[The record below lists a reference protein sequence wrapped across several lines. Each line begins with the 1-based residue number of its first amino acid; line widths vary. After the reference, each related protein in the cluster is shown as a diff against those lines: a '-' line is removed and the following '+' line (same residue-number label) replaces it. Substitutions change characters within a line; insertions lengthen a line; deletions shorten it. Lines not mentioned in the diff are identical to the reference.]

1 MTELETSYGRLEER
15 QTESRHRLIA
25 IPAVRHKASCIR
37 SQSVDREPEEKSSP
51 EHQVSYSIKHINWGQ
66 KKKSRPLWSLDEPQ
80 RSNTTNDDE
89 SSYWSMR
96 HDLLGGMPRPDGPL
110 ISKEARGEKSF
121 LPSKIKLAYPG
132 IAFLSLQVLHFKR
145 TRAIG
150 ISWPQIG
157 ALRGRPVIC

>member
-66 KKKSRPLWSLDEPQ
+66 KKKKADRCGHLMSL
-80 RSNTTNDDE
+80 
-89 SSYWSMR
+89 
-96 HDLLGGMPRPDGPL
+96 
-110 ISKEARGEKSF
+110 KEAIR
-121 LPSKIKLAYPG
+121 
-132 IAFLSLQVLHFKR
+132 R
-145 TRAIG
+145 MMMRAVIG
-150 ISWPQIG
+150 
-157 ALRGRPVIC
+157 R